1 MSRPSWFFEVSAVA
15 LEEEITTNI
24 LKHRQLRWCPPEVEE
39 QDITVAGPNDIKKAA
54 AARFG
59 RACDSGVLKR
69 LSSVLLEPAN
79 PFDPKAPRR
88 LRREVVVLGSMV
100 LSFLLLALYFNFATR

>member
-1 MSRPSWFFEVSAVA
+1 VA

-24 LKHRQLRWCPPEVEE
+24 LKHRKSRWCPPEVEE
-39 QDITVAGPNDIKKAA
+39 QDITVASPKNIKKTA

-59 RACDSGVLKR
+59 KACDAGIWKR
-69 LSSVLLEPAN
+69 LTSVVLEPAN

-88 LRREVVVLGSMV
+88 FRREVVVLCSMV
-100 LSFLLLALYFNFATR
+100 LSFLVLALYFNLAR

>member
-1 MSRPSWFFEVSAVA
+1 MA

-39 QDITVAGPNDIKKAA
+39 QNLTVASPKDIKKTA

-59 RACDSGVLKR
+59 KACDSGVWKR
-69 LSSVLLEPAN
+69 LTSVVLEPAN

-88 LRREVVVLGSMV
+88 LRREAVVLGSMV
-100 LSFLLLALYFNFATR
+100 LVFVVLALYFNLATR

>member
-1 MSRPSWFFEVSAVA
+1 MA

-39 QDITVAGPNDIKKAA
+39 QHITVASPNDIKKTF

-59 RACDSGVLKR
+59 KACDSGVWKR
-69 LSSVLLEPAN
+69 LTSVVLEPAN
-79 PFDPKAPRR
+79 PFDPKVPRR
-88 LRREVVVLGSMV
+88 FRREVVVLGSMV
-100 LSFLLLALYFNFATR
+100 LSFLVLALYFNFATTR